1 MAIVFKH
8 YPLNFHK
15 DAMPAA
21 LASLAAMNQGRFWE
35 YHDLLFENQKAL
47 QADKLELYAETIGLD
62 MEKWRTDKEAQGY
75 KDLIANDMR
84 EASRAGVRGTPSVFI
99 NGRRFQPTG
108 GYSVEGFKAAI
119 DKEIL
124 KK

>member
-108 GYSVEGFKAAI
+108 GYSVDGFKAAI